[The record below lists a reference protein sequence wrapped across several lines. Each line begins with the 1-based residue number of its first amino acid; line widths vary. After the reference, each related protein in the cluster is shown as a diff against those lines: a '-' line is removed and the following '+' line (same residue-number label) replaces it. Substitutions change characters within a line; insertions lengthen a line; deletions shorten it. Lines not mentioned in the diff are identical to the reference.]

1 MYKLKNVLL
10 EYILLILYNSLIYSH
25 LNYGLFVWGIKADRL
40 EILQKKA
47 VRIVTKSNFI
57 AHTDPLFRQL
67 NVLKIKDMFKVKI
80 LKFYYKL
87 SYGLLPKY
95 FNSYILIHTVGII
108 KKMQRIFPTE
118 ILLAI
123 YNALVL
129 PHINYCIL
137 SWGADSNTIFI
148 LQKKA
153 VRAIASAGYN
163 AHTEPF
169 FKLYNLL
176 KIEDIYKFRLLVLY
190 HNISHLK
197 TPQYLD
203 IFLPNTS
210 QGNIHYAMRN
220 PRLQL
225 PVHFHEFIKT
235 TCRYQLPT
243 LLNNLNSESE
253 ILKHVIANIETTT
266 LLGLKRIMK
275 NYFLDKYSYFCHIPD
290 CYIWGLT

>member
-1 MYKLKNVLL
+1 MFSSSIT
-10 EYILLILYNSLIYSH
+10 ILFWHLIRNCNETLDKTHAIS
-25 LNYGLFVWGIKADRL
+25 
-40 EILQKKA
+40 EILDSPVMLVVDMNA
-47 VRIVTKSNFI
+47 
-57 AHTDPLFRQL
+57 QL
-67 NVLKIKDMFKVKI
+67 
-80 LKFYYKL
+80 
-87 SYGLLPKY
+87 P
-95 FNSYILIHTVGII
+95 
-108 KKMQRIFPTE
+108 
-118 ILLAI
+118 
-123 YNALVL
+123 
-129 PHINYCIL
+129 
-137 SWGADSNTIFI
+137 
-148 LQKKA
+148 
-153 VRAIASAGYN
+153 
-163 AHTEPF
+163 HTEPF

-290 CYIWGLT
+290 CYICGLT